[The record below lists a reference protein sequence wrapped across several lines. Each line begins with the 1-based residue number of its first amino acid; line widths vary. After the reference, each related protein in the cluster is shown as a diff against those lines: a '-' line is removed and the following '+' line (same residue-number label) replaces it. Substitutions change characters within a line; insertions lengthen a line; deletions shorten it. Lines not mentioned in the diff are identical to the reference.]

1 MRKRTTLL
9 AALLALALLPACGQ
23 GSGPEP
29 SVPAPPT
36 QEEMQRETRQLSEE
50 LAAVK
55 AENEVL
61 RGYIDGM
68 RDALRY
74 GRKINIYAGG
84 DDHGH
89 RIGAAPSAANPE
101 L

>member
-1 MRKRTTLL
+1 MRKWKAWLCGRF
-9 AALLALALLPACGQ
+9 LPVWCR
-23 GSGPEP
+23 
-29 SVPAPPT
+29 
-36 QEEMQRETRQLSEE
+36 EEMQEETRRLTQE
-50 LAAVK
+50 LAAAR